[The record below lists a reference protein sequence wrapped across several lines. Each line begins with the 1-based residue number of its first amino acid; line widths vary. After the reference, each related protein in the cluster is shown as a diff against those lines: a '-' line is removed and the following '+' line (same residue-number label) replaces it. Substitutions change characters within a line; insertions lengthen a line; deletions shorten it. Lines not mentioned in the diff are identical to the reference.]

1 MTCTCLTCSESPGMG
16 TFPELLVALSLPM
29 ESTSQSAGGQPQ
41 LVLTEPDSL
50 VLSTPVPV
58 LVKKKKK
65 ELIAPQLGP
74 TPASVSPKLSMR
86 NQFNQVTMTRLA
98 NPEYNQTSK

>member
-65 ELIAPQLGP
+65 RANSSTVRPNTSQCEPQIKHEKP
-74 TPASVSPKLSMR
+74 V
-86 NQFNQVTMTRLA
+86 
-98 NPEYNQTSK
+98 

>member
-1 MTCTCLTCSESPGMG
+1 MG

-65 ELIAPQLGP
+65 NLIYEQLGP